1 MALAERINWQ
11 RIATVLVG
19 FGGALL
25 VLRPNWEALGW
36 VAIQP
41 LASAGR
47 YATHV
52 ALTKPMVDAQNRV
65 ALQFWIGG
73 AAARS
78 LALATML
85 GIVDR
90 W

>member
-1 MALAERINWQ
+1 
-11 RIATVLVG
+11 
-19 FGGALL
+19 
-25 VLRPNWEALGW
+25 
-36 VAIQP
+36 
-41 LASAGR
+41 
-47 YATHV
+47 V